1 MDSNAFRITSSKSS
15 AGFFFCFVESRGK
28 VLYIEEVVVN
38 TPSLNEGTLSI
49 GDKAIH
55 ERIEMI
61 CKHLCNDFSDGVD

>member
-1 MDSNAFRITSSKSS
+1 MESNAFQITSLKSS
-15 AGFFFCFVESRGK
+15 DGVFCFVESRGK

-55 ERIEMI
+55 ERIKMI